1 MVAILNISQNRQP
14 KLSQERKKKM
24 IRIKRSVHQE
34 DTTFVSTYAANMRS
48 HEYING
54 TLMRRW
60 EEIMVT

>member
-1 MVAILNISQNRQP
+1 
-14 KLSQERKKKM
+14 M

-34 DTTFVSTYAANMRS
+34 DTFVSTYAANMRS